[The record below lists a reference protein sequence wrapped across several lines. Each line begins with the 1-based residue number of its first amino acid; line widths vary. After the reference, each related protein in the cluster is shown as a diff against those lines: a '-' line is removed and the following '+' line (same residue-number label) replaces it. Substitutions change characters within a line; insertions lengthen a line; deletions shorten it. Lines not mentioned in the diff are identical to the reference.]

1 MASTHVKM
9 PRRIK
14 NNEHIPA
21 GRRPGEGGKKV
32 PKAAYAAMEALS
44 DLGWLN
50 SDIGEAWGISGGW
63 AGKLIR
69 EHKKQNNKVIQ

>member
-9 PRRIK
+9 DRRVK
-14 NNEHIPA
+14 KNEHLPA
-21 GRRPGEGGKKV
+21 GRRPGEGAKKV
-32 PKAAYAAMEALS
+32 PKAAHAAMAALA

-50 SDIGEAWGISGGW
+50 SDIGAAWNISGGW

-69 EHKKQNNKVIQ
+69 EYKKQNCKVVQ